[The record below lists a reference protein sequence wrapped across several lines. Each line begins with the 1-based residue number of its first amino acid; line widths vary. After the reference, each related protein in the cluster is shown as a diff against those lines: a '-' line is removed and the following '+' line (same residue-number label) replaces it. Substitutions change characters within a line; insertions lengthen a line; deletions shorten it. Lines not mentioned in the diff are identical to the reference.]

1 MNKSA
6 PVYLN
11 LIKIK
16 LPLTGLISF
25 LHRVSGVLLFF
36 AIPFVLYLLQL
47 SLQSE
52 ASFNKALSLLSH
64 PVAIILQTI
73 VLSALFYHLFAGVRF
88 LLMDIDIGHDKQI
101 AGRSSWLVLGATL
114 ISVLVFIV
122 VRFIR

>member
-16 LPLTGLISF
+16 LPLTGVISF

-36 AIPFVLYLLQL
+36 AIPVALYLLQL

-52 ASFNKALSLLSH
+52 ASFNKTQSLLNH
-64 PVAIILQTI
+64 PVAMILQI
-73 VLSALFYHLFAGVRF
+73 FVMSALFYHLFAGIRF
-88 LLMDIDIGHDKQI
+88 LLMDVDIGYDKQI
-101 AGRSSWLVLGATL
+101 ARRSSWLVLGATL
-114 ISVLVFIV
+114 VSLLLFIIL
-122 VRFIR
+122 RFIR